1 MALVFLL
8 LLWCSEVRW
17 TAPPASAWAARLN
30 PQTRAA
36 QQGERRIRLSG
47 EVVHGRSFQ
56 AEIARGLMF
65 ELKPVA
71 PQPGAIE
78 GWHITVRAQKA
89 APGCG
94 DFVSVATP
102 PYRFDNPR
110 YLDTGYGNTARDA
123 VSRTP
128 REFYFALTCAD
139 YKRMAAQVKRM
150 LWPDSGPVARQD
162 GPSSIPTGKGQFK
175 ILEHKIGPAPK
186 TVEGRNLG
194 RIEWLKFDVEI
205 TLPPGFGDPTPR

>member
-1 MALVFLL
+1 
-8 LLWCSEVRW
+8 
-17 TAPPASAWAARLN
+17 
-30 PQTRAA
+30 
-36 QQGERRIRLSG
+36 
-47 EVVHGRSFQ
+47 
-56 AEIARGLMF
+56 MF

-150 LWPDSGPVARQD
+150 LWPDSGPVARQIWA
-162 GPSSIPTGKGQFK
+162 GSSGSSSMWRSPCLRGSEIQRPGELWKGS
-175 ILEHKIGPAPK
+175 L
-186 TVEGRNLG
+186 
-194 RIEWLKFDVEI
+194 
-205 TLPPGFGDPTPR
+205 